1 MTQHHNKQFQD
12 DQRAFRKTRKYLRQ
26 IEHLMLLTRE
36 LNHEEKLKVF
46 KQEKNWINKKFAI
59 LF

>member
-46 KQEKNWINKKFAI
+46 KQEKN
-59 LF
+59 